1 MSYPIINSV
10 GWKFRELFDSPAS
23 ALANGAEIRGGSFDS
38 GSYTGGGNDAGLQYS
53 RPDFT
58 SFAETGFSM
67 GLRFTPQ
74 DDPADSVIKRVF
86 SYYGFDGF
94 SVQVALQK
102 STSRIWA
109 QVQVQPGVSGYLVCS
124 PASTPILWGEENYL
138 FITYDG
144 TTLSYYFNGVFQVS
158 DNATGNFALTPD
170 ATPNILKIEDLS
182 QAYSDPVQEF
192 IAYDRALSAEEV
204 SDLYNGTT
212 FQEVDDSRFLVTLP
226 LRSSYNDGSN
236 QVTENI
242 GSLGGTIQLGDGT
255 DPNTFPTQLYTKGFG
270 LGNGEYLVGD
280 IDELKITGDITF
292 GLMVNVPQSVAG
304 TTYLASCSGASESEA
319 DNNLYS
325 MYVEAGAQNF
335 KYAHEYGAGTNV
347 ILTFGATLEPG
358 LQHIYMVRNTTD
370 KTVALYLNGNLT
382 ETLGYGTNPTGGGAG
397 AYYVSSFASI
407 TAYMVGQAYMPR
419 VANTVLTETQM
430 KWLYQKD
437 MNLINQ

>member
-74 DDPADSVIKRVF
+74 DDPADSVIKRMF

-192 IAYDRALSAEEV
+192 VAYDRALSEEEIN
-204 SDLYNGTT
+204 DIIDEDT
-212 FQEVDDSRFLVTLP
+212 FQEVDESQFLISLP
-226 LRSSYNDGSN
+226 LRSNYNDGVN
-236 QVTENI
+236 QVTRNI
-242 GSLGGTIQLGDGT
+242 GSLGGTAAVEGAPEQLTPKGFVFDGT
-255 DPNTFPTQLYTKGFG
+255 NYVSLGSSLSTASELTILVTHKLSEIDGASRYLWIQATSGGGIGIALRTLALTGEYQLVHNGGAALASTGIIASAGKRDVVTFTLDSSNNGQLTVNGQTTTVYSLTIPDRAGVGYLSRPTNGYKGDIYGAKAGELKATPTQ
-270 LGNGEYLVGD
+270 
-280 IDELKITGDITF
+280 I
-292 GLMVNVPQSVAG
+292 
-304 TTYLASCSGASESEA
+304 
-319 DNNLYS
+319 
-325 MYVEAGAQNF
+325 
-335 KYAHEYGAGTNV
+335 
-347 ILTFGATLEPG
+347 
-358 LQHIYMVRNTTD
+358 
-370 KTVALYLNGNLT
+370 
-382 ETLGYGTNPTGGGAG
+382 
-397 AYYVSSFASI
+397 
-407 TAYMVGQAYMPR
+407 
-419 VANTVLTETQM
+419 
-430 KWLYQKD
+430 KWLHQKE